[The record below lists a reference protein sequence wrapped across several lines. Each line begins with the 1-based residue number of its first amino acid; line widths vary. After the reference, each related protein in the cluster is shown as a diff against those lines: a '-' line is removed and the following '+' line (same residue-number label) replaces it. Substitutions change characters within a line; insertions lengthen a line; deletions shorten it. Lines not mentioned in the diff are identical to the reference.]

1 MKIIDFLKPE
11 MICIDMKARTKED
24 AIRELAELMKKSG
37 EISNFQQ
44 YLTEVLERE
53 SIVSTGIGN
62 ELAIPHAR
70 TGTVNKILIVFGL
83 SKNGIDF
90 EASDNKPAKYIFLIA
105 IPNTDVNR
113 YFIVLSQLNN
123 TFKNEALTRELNEAK
138 TPEEVIN
145 AFKKS

>member
-70 TGTVNKILIVFGL
+70 TETVKKISIVFGL

-138 TPEEVIN
+138 TPEEAIN